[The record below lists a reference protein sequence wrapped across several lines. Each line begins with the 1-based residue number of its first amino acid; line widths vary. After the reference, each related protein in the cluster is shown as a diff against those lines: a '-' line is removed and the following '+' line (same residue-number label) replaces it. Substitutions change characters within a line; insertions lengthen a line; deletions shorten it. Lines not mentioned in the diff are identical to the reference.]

1 MIMDLILI
9 RHGQS
14 QWNLDQT
21 GGENAPLTA
30 LGREQARRAGIY
42 CRTQFNLRALY
53 ASTYERAQDTAHIIN
68 SFVKL
73 EHIAYVDELREFEQ
87 EYVDRMLQFE
97 SPIAA
102 LELNSAIAPAQISE
116 YYVSFHARVLQGL
129 KKILCAQQAWFD
141 TDAQI
146 GVVSHGG
153 TMGTILRAL
162 AGSHHFS
169 LNTENT
175 GIHILRWQE
184 KRWHILAINRTEHL
198 ECNQWEHEKGRD
210 A

>member
-1 MIMDLILI
+1 MDLILI

-21 GGENAPLTA
+21 GGADAPLTA
-30 LGREQARRAGIY
+30 LGQAQARRAGLY
-42 CRTQFNLRALY
+42 CRAQFKISALY
-53 ASTYERAQDTAHIIN
+53 ASTYQRARDTAQIIN
-68 SFVKL
+68 SFLHL
-73 EHIAYVDELREFEQ
+73 ERVVSVDGLREFSEDYSY
-87 EYVDRMLQFE
+87 EMPRYG
-97 SPIAA
+97 SPMDAFQLTAPVIPAA
-102 LELNSAIAPAQISE
+102 ISP
-116 YYVSFHARVLQGL
+116 YYVAFQERVQRAVLEILTAHAHESES
-129 KKILCAQQAWFD
+129 
-141 TDAQI
+141 DAQI
-146 GVVSHGG
+146 GIVSHGG

-184 KRWHILAINRTEHL
+184 HRWHLIAVNRVEHL
-198 ECNQWEHEKGRD
+198 ECDRWEHEAGKD

>member
-1 MIMDLILI
+1 MDLVLI

-21 GGENAPLTA
+21 GGDDAPLTQW
-30 LGREQARRAGIY
+30 GREQARRAGIY
-42 CRTQFNLRALY
+42 CEAQLKLRALY
-53 ASTYERAQDTAHIIN
+53 ASSYKRAQVTAEIIN
-68 SFVKL
+68 SFVGL
-73 EHIAYVDELREFEQ
+73 EHVTLKDDLREFMED
-87 EYVDRMLQFE
+87 YADRMVKFD

-102 LELNSAIAPAQISE
+102 LELQAPVRPAYISD
-116 YYVSFHARVLQGL
+116 YYITFHER
-129 KKILCAQQAWFD
+129 ILRALREILTENAALYD

-146 GVVSHGG
+146 GIVSHGG
-153 TMGTILRAL
+153 TMGTILRTL

-184 KRWHILAINRTEHL
+184 GRWHVLAINRTEHL
-198 ECNQWEHEKGRD
+198 ECERWQHEGGLD
-210 A
+210 G